1 VRLRWEEVKSM
12 EKLSEKLLEGYVQV
26 RTLAVQARTLV
37 ARQEGQGMVE
47 YALILFLVS
56 IAAIVFLTAIGV
68 DVKNV
73 FNSVDD
79 KLGNTAT

>member
-12 EKLSEKLLEGYVQV
+12 EKLSEKLLEGYAQV

-56 IAAIVFLTAIGV
+56 IAAIAFLTAIGV

-73 FNSVDD
+73 FNQVDD